1 MHDKGLVAEVD
12 SLLEGSRDGVVS
24 SLCLGNETLVA
35 LNKDGFGILDLP
47 LADVTEGFA
56 ADGSLLSGFGRCPP
70 F

>member
-35 LNKDGFGILDLP
+35 LNTEAVLSEVERLGEGI
-47 LADVTEGFA
+47 V
-56 ADGSLLSGFGRCPP
+56 SGIMVQV
-70 F
+70 